1 MRSWTTRTRAAA
13 EIAAIGVLLTPAVA
27 QAQAEFN
34 IGPFLGYSSIRG
46 GHPAMAGLQT
56 GVLIGPV
63 GLRASGFS
71 ALDQPGTSTVA
82 TNGAARWGGDADLM
96 FIFDLASRGSG
107 GSQSLAPYV
116 FAGAGMAVLNES
128 QLVNGSYADV
138 TGNWSYGAGLLIP
151 IGSSLE
157 AMSEFR
163 QRPAGFFNLAPSTRE
178 STHEWR
184 IGLSIRLGSSS
195 SSSRNYA
202 ERPHLISVPSRS
214 RVVSEERRIEQP
226 GITVIPT
233 TDDDAETSGGML
245 SAARVIP
252 TAERYI
258 GTRYRYGGTSPS
270 TGFDCS
276 GFVQYVFARHDVRLP
291 RNSRQQATVGMR
303 LRPNARYLLPGD
315 LVMFAEDGERISHVA
330 IYAGH
335 NKIIH
340 SSSSGSGV
348 RYDNLSTKRGQWFA
362 DHMVAAR
369 RVVPDARGILLDLAK
384 LLDPKLRADSL
395 FDPPD
400 HAPRW

>member
-13 EIAAIGVLLTPAVA
+13 EIAAVGVLLTPALA
-27 QAQAEFN
+27 RAQAEFN

-56 GVLIGPV
+56 GVIIGPV

-71 ALDQPGTSTVA
+71 ALDQPETNSLA
-82 TNGAARWGGDADLM
+82 TNSAARWGGDADLM
-96 FIFDLASRGSG
+96 FVFDLASRGSG
-107 GSQSLAPYV
+107 GRQALAPYV
-116 FAGAGMAVLNES
+116 FAGAGMAVHNES
-128 QLVNGSYADV
+128 QLVNGDYADV
-138 TGNWSYGAGLLIP
+138 TGNWSYGVGALIP

-157 AMSEFR
+157 AMGEFR

-178 STHEWR
+178 SSHEFR
-184 IGLSIRLGSSS
+184 IGLSIRLGSSG

-202 ERPHLISVPSRS
+202 ERPRLISVPARS
-214 RVVSEERRIEQP
+214 TVLSEERRASP
-226 GITVIPT
+226 AITVIPT
-233 TDDDAETSGGML
+233 TDDDPETASGLL

-258 GTRYRYGGTSPS
+258 GTRYRYGGTSPR

-276 GFVQYVFARHDVRLP
+276 GFVQYVFARHDVKLP
-291 RNSRQQATVGMR
+291 RNSRQQATVGLR
-303 LRPNARYLLPGD
+303 LRPNAKYLLPGD

-340 SSSSGSGV
+340 SSSSGGGV
-348 RYDNLSTKRGQWFA
+348 RYDNLSTKRGEWFA
-362 DHMVAAR
+362 DHIVAAR
-369 RVVPDARGILLDLAK
+369 RVVPDARGLLLDLVK
-384 LLDPKLRADSL
+384 LIDPKLRADSL
-395 FDPPD
+395 LDPPD

>member
-1 MRSWTTRTRAAA
+1 MRSWSTRTRAAA
-13 EIAAIGVLLTPAVA
+13 EIAAIGVLLTPALA

-71 ALDQPGTSTVA
+71 ALDQPGTNTLST
-82 TNGAARWGGDADLM
+82 NDAARWGGDADLM
-96 FIFDLASRGSG
+96 FVFDFASRGSG
-107 GSQSLAPYV
+107 GLQALAPYV
-116 FAGAGMAVLNES
+116 FAGAGMAVHNEP

-138 TGNWSYGAGLLIP
+138 TGNWSYGAGLLVP

-157 AMSEFR
+157 AMGEFR
-163 QRPAGFFNLAPSTRE
+163 QRPAGFFNLSPSNRE
-178 STHEWR
+178 STHEFR
-184 IGLSIRLGSSS
+184 IGLSIRLGSTGSS
-195 SSSRNYA
+195 RRNYA
-202 ERPHLISVPSRS
+202 ERPHLISLPARS
-214 RVVSEERRIEQP
+214 TIVSEGRIEQP
-226 GITVIPT
+226 TISVIPSS
-233 TDDDAETSGGML
+233 DDDPETSSGLL

-258 GTRYRYGGTSPS
+258 GTRYRYGGTSPRN
-270 TGFDCS
+270 GFDCS
-276 GFVQYVFARHDVRLP
+276 GFVQYVFARHDVKLP
-291 RNSRQQATVGMR
+291 RNSRQQSTVGMR

-340 SSSSGSGV
+340 SSSSGGGV

-369 RVVPDARGILLDLAK
+369 RVVPDARGIMLDLVR
-384 LLDPKLRADSL
+384 LLDPKLRLDTL
-395 FDPPD
+395 LDPPD